1 MPSFK
6 RLMMYYECW
15 LILTDSQSIGFLN
28 HTDMDVSSKP
38 VNVQRV
44 AGIPLKTRARNF
56 VSTHAELFCCFWF
69 LVHIKMQCLLFR
81 GSICSLPPTFFS
93 FFLDMIFFWDG
104 ISFRTQHIFQQN
116 SPASPGV
123 HKGWWYRCRGWRAP
137 FGSRGRQGHGGTLYR
152 WMAAEVWDTTGTLGW
167 MSLLM

>member
-56 VSTHAELFCCFWF
+56 VSTHAELFCKF
-69 LVHIKMQCLLFR
+69 LISCSYQD
-81 GSICSLPPTFFS
+81 SICCFGGRFALAAN
-93 FFLDMIFFWDG
+93 IFFIFFGHDLFLGW
-104 ISFRTQHIFQQN
+104 ISFTTQHIFQQN

-137 FGSRGRQGHGGTLYR
+137 FGSRCRQGHGGTVYR
-152 WMAAEVWDTTGTLGW
+152 WMAAEVSDTTGTLRW